1 MTLIHEFSH
10 GLPRTISVMCDNALM
25 SGFAL
30 DEPRIDGE
38 IVREVCRDFDLRPS
52 AKAPRPAVA
61 APAPLTLVEP
71 LSQAP
76 ESVEKIPPAEE
87 VKSQQKQAGARR
99 FSLLGLR

>member
-1 MTLIHEFSH
+1 MRQRADVRASRSIER
-10 GLPRTISVMCDNALM
+10 PV
-25 SGFAL
+25 
-30 DEPRIDGE
+30 DGE

-52 AKAPRPAVA
+52 AAKAPRPAVA

-71 LSQAP
+71 LPQAP

-87 VKSQQKQAGARR
+87 VKSQQKQAGAPARR